1 MFTAMASITHGPR
14 RVTLRPR
21 HLVGR
26 ARTCHLVLPAPD
38 VSSEH
43 AVIFWDGSAWYVRD
57 LGSRN
62 GTSVDGARLQPSDVH
77 RIMRGSALAFS
88 SHIWQLEDDGPPVA
102 SAVAADGRSVF
113 ATSDLLPL
121 PGPEEPRVTLFQ
133 NGNEWLLEDGEE
145 SRPIKDGEAVTV
157 DGVTWSI
164 QIPLPEEGTIDAAP
178 VGLNLDEVVA
188 HFTPHTGGDVSLR
201 VRVGEVWHEL
211 GTRAHHQLLYAL
223 ARPVLDGAPS
233 AWLSAESLARRLGM
247 DDNRFNVT
255 VFRIRQQFTALGIL
269 GAARVVERRPGSGQ
283 VRTGL
288 VNIEVGP

>member
-1 MFTAMASITHGPR
+1 MLTRMASITHGER
-14 RVTLRPR
+14 RVTLRSR

-43 AVIFWDGSAWYVRD
+43 AVIFWDGSAWFVRD

-62 GTSVDGARLQPSDVH
+62 GTSVDGARLPPSDVQ
-77 RIMRGSALAFS
+77 RIVRGAALAFS
-88 SHIWQLEDDGPPVA
+88 AHVWRLEDDGPPVA
-102 SAVAADGRSVF
+102 SAVAADGRAVLAS
-113 ATSDLLPL
+113 SDLLPL
-121 PGPEEPRVTLFQ
+121 PSPEEPRVTILQ
-133 NGNEWLLEDGEE
+133 DGTGWLLEDGEA
-145 SRPIKDGEAVTV
+145 SRPVKDGETVTV

-164 QIPLPEEGTIDAAP
+164 QIPSLEVGTIDAAP

-188 HFTPHTGGDVSLR
+188 HFTPHTGGEVSLR
-201 VRVGEVWHEL
+201 VRVGETWHEL

-233 AWLSAESLARRLGM
+233 AWLSADSLARRLGM

-255 VFRIRQQFTALGIL
+255 VFRIRQQFNALGIL
-269 GAARVVERRPGSGQ
+269 GAARVVERLPGSGQ

-288 VNIEVGP
+288 LHVEVGP

>member
-1 MFTAMASITHGPR
+1 MLWTMASITHGPR
-14 RVTLRPR
+14 RVTLRAR

-38 VSSEH
+38 ISSEH
-43 AVIFWDGSAWYVRD
+43 AVIFWDGTGWSVRD

-62 GTSVDGARLQPSDVH
+62 GTSVDGARLPPSDVH
-77 RIMRGSALAFS
+77 RIARGSALAFS
-88 SHIWQLEDDGPPVA
+88 SHVWQLEDDGPPVA
-102 SAVAADGRSVF
+102 SAVTADGRAVF
-113 ATSDLLPL
+113 ARDDLLPL
-121 PGPEEPRVTLFQ
+121 PGPEEPRVTILQ
-133 NGNEWLLEDGEE
+133 TGSGWLLEDGES
-145 SRPIKDGEAVTV
+145 SRPIGDGDTITL
-157 DGVTWSI
+157 DGVAWSI
-164 QIPLPEEGTIDAAP
+164 QIPMPEDGTIDAAP

-188 HFTPHTGGDVSLR
+188 CFTPHTGGEVSLR
-201 VRVGEVWHEL
+201 VRVGETWHEL

-223 ARPVLDGAPS
+223 ARPLLDGAPS
-233 AWLSAESLARRLGM
+233 PWLSADSLARRLGM

-288 VNIEVGP
+288 THVEVGP